1 LSIEASW
8 ISSRIA
14 QTFLFQRKENR
25 YTVSKEIKEVTVP
38 TPIARPDASVS
49 DSTLVAKA
57 LVRAAEKLRISNR
70 VLSRI
75 IGASEASVSR
85 MKKGGYPLESGQ
97 KPFQLAVLFIRL
109 YRSLDAVTGG
119 DDEVSA
125 KWLSN
130 PNTALD
136 GTPIELVQTV
146 SGLVNVISYLDA
158 RRAVV

>member
-1 LSIEASW
+1 M
-8 ISSRIA
+8 R
-14 QTFLFQRKENR
+14 
-25 YTVSKEIKEVTVP
+25 